1 MSEEVVATV
10 ITETP
15 VTVTEDQN
23 TATLEEGAESSTAS
37 TEAETTKPDEPKP
50 ETEEQRKS
58 KFQRRIERKNADL
71 AAERMRSQMLQ
82 ERLERLEAQARPQQ
96 QKDAGAPRLEQFDD
110 FESYMQARDDYVAAM
125 AEKRFEARVTKAQQ
139 EESEKKAKEAQSR
152 VLSSWQDKQAA
163 AEEKYADFEEV
174 VGESKA
180 PVTPPMWNAMMESDV
195 GPDISYYLAK
205 HPDEAS
211 RIAQLSPIRQIAEIV
226 KLEAKVSEPPV
237 KKVTEAPAPITPT
250 GSKAKADKDPAQMT
264 DAEFAAWR
272 KRQIAQRA

>member
-10 ITETP
+10 VTETP

-96 QKDAGAPRLEQFDD
+96 QKDAGAPTLDQFED
-110 FESYMQARDDYVAAM
+110 FESYMSARVAYE
-125 AEKRFEARVTKAQQ
+125 AEKVVETRLGKVQQQEAARKAQ
-139 EESEKKAKEAQSR
+139 EAQSR
-152 VLSSWQDKQAA
+152 VLTSWQDKQIAA
-163 AEEKYADFEEV
+163 AEKYADFDEV
-174 VGESKA
+174 VSESDA
-180 PVTPPMWNAMMESDV
+180 PVTPSMSQAIVESDL
-195 GPDISYYLAK
+195 GADIAYYLAQ
-205 HPDEAS
+205 HPDEAKA
-211 RIAQLSPIRQIAEIV
+211 IAQLSPIRQIAAIG
-226 KLEAKVSEPPV
+226 KLEAVVSAVPA

-250 GSKAKADKDPAQMT
+250 GSKAKAEKDPAQMT
-264 DAEFAAWR
+264 DAEFAQWR

>member
-10 ITETP
+10 VTETP

-23 TATLEEGAESSTAS
+23 TAPLEEGAESSTAS

-96 QKDAGAPRLEQFDD
+96 QKDAAAPTLDQFED
-110 FESYMQARDDYVAAM
+110 FESYMS
-125 AEKRFEARVTKAQQ
+125 ARVAYEAERVVETRLGKVQQQ
-139 EESEKKAKEAQSR
+139 EAARRAQEEQSR
-152 VLSSWQDKQAA
+152 VLSSWQDKQTAA
-163 AEEKYADFEEV
+163 AEKYADFDEV
-174 VGESKA
+174 VSESDA
-180 PVTPPMWNAMMESDV
+180 PVTPSMSRAIVESDF
-195 GPDISYYLAK
+195 GADIAYYLAQ
-205 HPDEAS
+205 HPDEAKA
-211 RIAQLSPIRQIAEIV
+211 IAQLSPTRQIAAIG
-226 KLEAKVSEPPV
+226 KLEVVVSAVPA

-250 GSKAKADKDPAQMT
+250 GSKAKAEKDPAQMT

>member
-10 ITETP
+10 VTESP

-23 TATLEEGAESSTAS
+23 TAPLEEGAESSTAS
-37 TEAETTKPDEPKP
+37 TETETTKPDEPKP

-96 QKDAGAPRLEQFDD
+96 QKDAGAPTLDQFED
-110 FESYMQARDDYVAAM
+110 FESYMSARVAYE
-125 AEKRFEARVTKAQQ
+125 AEKVVETRLGKVQQQEAARKAQ
-139 EESEKKAKEAQSR
+139 EAQSR
-152 VLSSWQDKQAA
+152 VLTSWQDKQTAA
-163 AEEKYADFEEV
+163 AEKYADFDEV
-174 VGESKA
+174 VSESDA
-180 PVTPPMWNAMMESDV
+180 PVTPSMSQAIVESDL
-195 GPDISYYLAK
+195 GADIAYYLAQ
-205 HPDEAS
+205 HPDDAKA
-211 RIAQLSPIRQIAEIV
+211 IAQLSPIRQIAAIG
-226 KLEAKVSEPPV
+226 KLEAVVSAVPA

-250 GSKAKADKDPAQMT
+250 GSKAKAEKDPAQMT